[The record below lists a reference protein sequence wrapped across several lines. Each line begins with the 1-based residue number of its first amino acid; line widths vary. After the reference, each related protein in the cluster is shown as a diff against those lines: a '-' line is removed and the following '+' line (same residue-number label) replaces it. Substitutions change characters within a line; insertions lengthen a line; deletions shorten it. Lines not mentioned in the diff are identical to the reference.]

1 MCFVHSCPRQWY
13 AWISLA
19 EFWYNMCYHTALAKS
34 PFEILYGHAP
44 SQLRLISVDQCSVPD
59 LQDLIQTRQ
68 QVLQQ
73 VRMHLQRAQDQM
85 KKQVDKKRM
94 EQNFE
99 VGDHVFLKL
108 QPYCQQSV
116 TEKDE
121 PKVVISI
128 FWAFRNQEGESGGL

>member
-1 MCFVHSCPRQWY
+1 MFS
-13 AWISLA
+13 
-19 EFWYNMCYHTALAKS
+19 T
-34 PFEILYGHAP
+34 
-44 SQLRLISVDQCSVPD
+44 D

-73 VRMHLQRAQDQM
+73 VRMHLQRAQDPM
-85 KKQVDKKRM
+85 KKQADKKRM

-116 TEKDE
+116 TKKDE